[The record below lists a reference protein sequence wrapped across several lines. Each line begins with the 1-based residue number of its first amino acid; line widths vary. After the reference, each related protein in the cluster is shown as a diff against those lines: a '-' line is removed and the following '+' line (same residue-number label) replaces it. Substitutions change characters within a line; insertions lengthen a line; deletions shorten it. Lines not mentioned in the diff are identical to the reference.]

1 MISLSLFRSS
11 STLWKRKRSPQ
22 AERTRYEV
30 TSSDSQSTGRDPRNN
45 SFSHVVFFPSVYHF
59 TSDVHVE
66 LQSLAHLQVIVVSRN
81 LVASEETA
89 KDFHQTLKTYAEEA
103 RAQPG
108 NLQ

>member
-1 MISLSLFRSS
+1 MKLPVVIVRALAETLGTTLSLMSS
-11 STLWKRKRSPQ
+11 
-22 AERTRYEV
+22 
-30 TSSDSQSTGRDPRNN
+30 

-59 TSDVHVE
+59 TSNVHVE

>member
-11 STLWKRKRSPQ
+11 STLWKKKRSPQ
-22 AERTRYEV
+22 AERTRYEA

-45 SFSHVVFFPSVYHF
+45 SFSLFS
-59 TSDVHVE
+59 TASNVHIE

-89 KDFHQTLKTYAEEA
+89 KDFRQTLKTYAEEA
-103 RAQPG
+103 KAQPG

>member
-1 MISLSLFRSS
+1 M
-11 STLWKRKRSPQ
+11 
-22 AERTRYEV
+22 
-30 TSSDSQSTGRDPRNN
+30 
-45 SFSHVVFFPSVYHF
+45 
-59 TSDVHVE
+59 HVE

>member
-1 MISLSLFRSS
+1 MKLPVVIVRALAETLGTTLSLMLSS
-11 STLWKRKRSPQ
+11 
-22 AERTRYEV
+22 
-30 TSSDSQSTGRDPRNN
+30 
-45 SFSHVVFFPSVYHF
+45 FSVYHF
-59 TSDVHVE
+59 TSNVHVE

>member
-1 MISLSLFRSS
+1 MISLFRSS
-11 STLWKRKRSPQ
+11 STLWKKKRSPQ

-30 TSSDSQSTGRDPRNN
+30 TGSELEHWQRPSQQL
-45 SFSHVVFFPSVYHF
+45 FLSVYHF
-59 TSDVHVE
+59 TSTASNVHIE

-89 KDFHQTLKTYAEEA
+89 KDFRQTLKTYAEEA
-103 RAQPG
+103 KAQPG